1 MLPHFE
7 YERASSLTPV
17 CGVDEA
23 GRGPWAGP
31 VVAASVIF
39 HNEAAIPAG
48 INDSKALSK
57 TKREALADAI
67 LQHAATGIGIATVEE
82 IDALNILQASMLA
95 MQRAIAALPTPPAFA
110 LIDGNKLPMLT
121 IPARAIVQGDAISV
135 SIAAASIVAKVTRDR
150 MMAELAKHHPQY
162 GFEKHAGY
170 GTKLH
175 RDALEMH
182 GPCPAHRMSFAPLRK
197 LQVAA

>member
-7 YERASSLTPV
+7 YERASPLTPV

-31 VVAASVIF
+31 VVAASVVF

-57 TKREALADAI
+57 AKREALADAI
-67 LQHAATGIGIATVEE
+67 LQHAATGIGIASVEE

-95 MQRAIAALPTPPAFA
+95 MQRAIAALPTPAAFA
-110 LIDGNKLPMLT
+110 LIDGNKVPMLT
-121 IPARAIVQGDAISV
+121 IPARAIVQGDAISI

-150 MMAELAKHHPQY
+150 MMAELAQHYPHY

-175 RDALEMH
+175 RDALATY

-197 LQVAA
+197 LQAAA